1 MQTVTD
7 QFFRSNTS
15 MVSTV
20 QRNNTKMTSAEELRL
35 ISTPSLA
42 YKALPNIWIML
53 STANGECRP
62 ALWWGKAKYTEWTE
76 ILSFALP
83 WHSRNASFQW
93 KWLGHS
99 SGRKKM
105 CPGHIWVL
113 RRALPARQS
122 PSLANKFLI
131 PSLQGDAPI
140 PHAAFPGSAEQ
151 GCSAGR
157 QEQRAEAALRRMPG
171 EQTLPGDARREVV
184 FHVRLLH
191 FPVITV
197 KVRFSQC
204 CAADTKF
211 KVQKLSWEPPRR
223 PDTQKLDCLQGKVPD

>member
-1 MQTVTD
+1 
-7 QFFRSNTS
+7 
-15 MVSTV
+15 MVSTI

-83 WHSRNASFQW
+83 WHSRIASFQW
-93 KWLGHS
+93 KVIRSFFWG
-99 SGRKKM
+99 KKM

-122 PSLANKFLI
+122 PSLASKFLI

-151 GCSAGR
+151 
-157 QEQRAEAALRRMPG
+157 EQRAEAALRRMPG
-171 EQTLPGDARREVV
+171 EQSLPGDARREVV
-184 FHVRLLH
+184 FHLWLLH
-191 FPVITV
+191 FPVITG
-197 KVRFSQC
+197 KVRFSQR

-211 KVQKLSWEPPRR
+211 KVQKLSWEPPRC